1 VTAVKSPAGFFVFE
15 NGRFVELAFETFNR
29 AQLPTTGADLVC
41 PLGSVFFWLLVVVFK
56 HGLSGHELQGITLGY
71 GI

>member
-1 VTAVKSPAGFFVFE
+1 VLK
-15 NGRFVELAFETFNR
+15 NGRFVELAFQTFDR
-29 AQLPTTGADLVC
+29 AQLPTTGADFMGA
-41 PLGSVFFWLLVVVFK
+41 LGSVFFWLLVVVFE